1 MEVNKSFIA
10 NVFIRAVNFQGS
22 IEEFNIPGIQ
32 STRTEHQTVGGLG
45 SLNLHSGFA
54 ILEGTIKPKGTDVR
68 LERIVSDLFGQYDM
82 QVRIVNEK
90 YSGTMT
96 KTTQK
101 VVYFL
106 KVRFRNTTNAGMQPA
121 SDIDSEI
128 TFDIDYLR
136 KEIDGVPVVEYD
148 PIAYIYKV
156 NGVDMLAD
164 QRAALGIS

>member
-10 NVFIRAVNFQGS
+10 NVFIRALNFHGS
-22 IEEFNIPGIQ
+22 IEEFNIPGVQ

-45 SLNLHSGFA
+45 SLNLHAGFA
-54 ILEGTIKPKGTDVR
+54 LLEGTIKPKGTDVR
-68 LERIVSDLFGQYDM
+68 LERIVSDLLGQYDM
-82 QVRIVNEK
+82 QVRIVNKK
-90 YSGTMT
+90 YSGTMQA
-96 KTTQK
+96 TTQK

-106 KVRFRNTTNAGMQPA
+106 RVRFRNTTNAGMQPA

-128 TFDIDYLR
+128 TFDIDYIR

-156 NGVDMLAD
+156 NGADMLAD
-164 QRAALGIS
+164 ERAALGLT